1 MPLCSLE
8 EALDDLKAGKLLIVV
23 DDENRENEGDLVM
36 PAETVTPEAINFIVK
51 YARGLL
57 CMPIIGERLD
67 ELQVPLMISQNAGRK
82 DQTAFTISVDYK
94 IGTTTGISA
103 FDRAA
108 TVRAM
113 IDPSV
118 AAEDFT
124 RPGHLFPLRYHP
136 GGVLERPGHTEAMVD
151 LCNLAGMYPA
161 GIVCEMMNEDGSMSR
176 LPELEDFAD
185 LHGLKI
191 LSIAQIV
198 AHRRHNE
205 RLIERV
211 AETRLP
217 TRYGEFKAIGYRS
230 YFDQGE
236 HIALTTGEWSPDDPV
251 LVRIHSECLTG
262 DVFGSLRCDCGEQVE
277 LALQTLAEEGAGV
290 LLYMRQEGRGIGLH
304 NKIKAYALQEQ
315 GLDTIEANIAL
326 GFQPDERKYDLA
338 VQIMRDLSIS
348 RARLVTNNPH
358 KMAGISGLGIQV
370 TDRVSLAVPP
380 NDTNAEYMRTKRDSM
395 GHLLTPVQP
404 SPPNVSG

>member
-36 PAETVTPEAINFIVK
+36 PAETATPEAINFIVK

-57 CMPIIGERLD
+57 CMPVIGERLD
-67 ELQVPLMISQNAGRK
+67 ELQMPLMISQNAGRK
-82 DQTAFTISVDYK
+82 DQTAFTVSVDYN

-103 FDRAA
+103 QDRAA

-113 IDPSV
+113 IDP
-118 AAEDFT
+118 AATPDDFT

-136 GGVLERPGHTEAMVD
+136 GGVLARPGHTEAIVD

-176 LPELEDFAD
+176 LPQLEEFAEIHD
-185 LHGLKI
+185 LRI
-191 LSIAQIV
+191 LSIQQIV
-198 AHRRHNE
+198 AHRRHSE

-236 HIALTTGEWSPDDPV
+236 HIALTKGEWNPDDPV
-251 LVRIHSECLTG
+251 MVRIHSECLTG

-277 LALQTLAEEGAGV
+277 LALKTLSEEGVGV

-304 NKIKAYALQEQ
+304 NKIKAYSLQDH
-315 GLDTIEANIAL
+315 GLDTIEANKTL
-326 GFQPDERKYDLA
+326 GFDADMRHYEAGAQILLDLG
-338 VQIMRDLSIS
+338 IS
-348 RARLVTNNPH
+348 KLRLLTNNPR
-358 KMAGISGLGIQV
+358 KVVGLSGFGLEIQ
-370 TDRVSLAVPP
+370 DRIPLEASV
-380 NDTNAEYMRTKRDSM
+380 NDENRNYLITKKLRM
-395 GHLLTPVQP
+395 GHLLA
-404 SPPNVSG
+404 NC

>member
-36 PAETVTPEAINFIVK
+36 PAERVTPEAINFIVK
-51 YARGLL
+51 YARGLV

-67 ELQVPLMISQNAGRK
+67 ELQMPLMISQNAGRK
-82 DQTAFTISVDYK
+82 DQTAFTVSVDYK
-94 IGTTTGISA
+94 VGTTTGISA
-103 FDRAA
+103 YDRAA

-113 IDPSV
+113 IDPSSV
-118 AAEDFT
+118 VEDFT

-136 GGVLERPGHTEAMVD
+136 GGVLARPGHTEAIVD

-176 LPELEDFAD
+176 LPELEEFAEGHD
-185 LHGLKI
+185 LKI
-191 LSIAQIV
+191 LSIAQLV

-217 TRYGEFKAIGYRS
+217 TRYGEFKAIAYRS

-236 HIALTTGEWSPDDPV
+236 HLALTTGEWKPDEPV

-277 LALQTLAEEGAGV
+277 LALKTLAEEGQGV
-290 LLYMRQEGRGIGLH
+290 MLYMRQEGRGIGLH
-304 NKIKAYALQEQ
+304 NKIKAYSLQDH
-315 GLDTIEANIAL
+315 GLDTVEANKTL
-326 GFQPDERKYDLA
+326 GFDADMRHYESGAQILLDLG
-338 VQIMRDLSIS
+338 VS
-348 RARLVTNNPH
+348 RLRLLTNNPG
-358 KMAGISGLGIQV
+358 KVVGLSGFGLDVQ
-370 TDRVSLAVPP
+370 DRIPLEVPV
-380 NDTNAEYMRTKRDSM
+380 NDENRNYLITKKLRM
-395 GHLLTPVQP
+395 GHLLA
-404 SPPNVSG
+404 NC

>member
-36 PAETVTPEAINFIVK
+36 PAETVTAEAINFIVK
-51 YARGLL
+51 YARGLV

-67 ELQVPLMISQNAGRK
+67 ELQMPLMISQNAGRK
-82 DQTAFTISVDYK
+82 DQTAFTVSVDYK
-94 IGTTTGISA
+94 VGTTTGISA
-103 FDRAA
+103 YDRAA

-113 IDPSV
+113 IDPSSAV
-118 AAEDFT
+118 EDFT

-136 GGVLERPGHTEAMVD
+136 GGVLARPGHTEAIVD

-176 LPELEDFAD
+176 LPELEEFAEEHD
-185 LHGLKI
+185 LKI
-191 LSIAQIV
+191 LSIAQLV

-217 TRYGEFKAIGYRS
+217 TRYGEFKAIAYRS

-236 HIALTTGEWSPDDPV
+236 HLALTTGEWSSDEPV

-277 LALQTLAEEGAGV
+277 LALKTLAEEGQGV

-304 NKIKAYALQEQ
+304 NKIKAYSLQDH
-315 GLDTIEANIAL
+315 GLDTVEANKTL
-326 GFQPDERKYDLA
+326 GFDADMRHYESGAQILLDLG
-338 VQIMRDLSIS
+338 VS
-348 RARLVTNNPH
+348 RLRLLTNNPG
-358 KMAGISGLGIQV
+358 KVVGLSGFGLDVQ
-370 TDRVSLAVPP
+370 DRIPLEVPV
-380 NDTNAEYMRTKRDSM
+380 NDENRNYLITKKQRM
-395 GHLLTPVQP
+395 GHLLA
-404 SPPNVSG
+404 NC

>member
-67 ELQVPLMISQNAGRK
+67 ELQMPLMISQNAGRK
-82 DQTAFTISVDYK
+82 EQTAFTVSVDYK
-94 IGTTTGISA
+94 VGTTTGISA
-103 FDRAA
+103 FDRAV
-108 TVRAM
+108 TVKAM
-113 IDPSV
+113 IDP
-118 AAEDFT
+118 AAGPNDFI

-136 GGVLERPGHTEAMVD
+136 GGVLARPGHTEAIID
-151 LCNLAGMYPA
+151 LCNMVGMYPA

-176 LPELEDFAD
+176 LPQLEDFAETHD
-185 LHGLKI
+185 LKI
-191 LSIAQIV
+191 LSIAQII
-198 AHRRHNE
+198 AHRRHSE

-217 TRYGEFKAIGYRS
+217 TRYGGFKAIGYRS

-236 HIALTTGEWSPDDPV
+236 HIALTKGEWKPDDPV

-262 DVFGSLRCDCGEQVE
+262 DVFGSIRCDCGEQLD
-277 LALQTLAEEGAGV
+277 LALKTLSEEGAGV

-304 NKIKAYALQEQ
+304 NKIKAYSLQDT
-315 GLDTIEANIAL
+315 GLDTIEANEAL
-326 GFQPDERKYDLA
+326 GFEADMRHYEAGAQILLDLG
-338 VQIMRDLSIS
+338 VSKL
-348 RARLVTNNPH
+348 RLLTNNPG
-358 KMAGISGLGIQV
+358 KVVGLSGFGLEIQ
-370 TDRVSLAVPP
+370 DRIPLEATVYDENRNYLI
-380 NDTNAEYMRTKRDSM
+380 TKKLRM
-395 GHLLTPVQP
+395 GHLLG
-404 SPPNVSG
+404 NC

>member
-67 ELQVPLMISQNAGRK
+67 ELQMPLMISENAGRK
-82 DQTAFTISVDYK
+82 DQTAFTVSVDYN

-103 FDRAA
+103 YDRAA
-108 TVRAM
+108 TVLAM
-113 IDPSV
+113 IDP
-118 AAEDFT
+118 AATPDDFT

-136 GGVLERPGHTEAMVD
+136 GGVLARPGHTEAIVD

-176 LPELEDFAD
+176 LPELEEFAEI
-185 LHGLKI
+185 HGLNI
-191 LSIAQIV
+191 LSIQQIIAQ
-198 AHRRHNE
+198 RRHSE

-236 HIALTTGEWSPDDPV
+236 HIALTKGEWNPDDPV
-251 LVRIHSECLTG
+251 MVRIHSECLTG

-277 LALQTLAEEGAGV
+277 LALKTLSEEGVGV

-304 NKIKAYALQEQ
+304 NKIKAYSLQDH
-315 GLDTIEANIAL
+315 GLDTIEANKTL
-326 GFQPDERKYDLA
+326 GFDADMRHYEAGAQILLDLG
-338 VQIMRDLSIS
+338 IS
-348 RARLVTNNPH
+348 KLRLLTNNPR
-358 KMAGISGLGIQV
+358 KVVGLSGFGLEIQ
-370 TDRVSLAVPP
+370 DRIPLEASV
-380 NDTNAEYMRTKRDSM
+380 NDENRNYLITKKLRM
-395 GHLLTPVQP
+395 GHLLA
-404 SPPNVSG
+404 NC